1 MQLFITRLAE
11 RGPVRVLDG
20 GNQFNAYLI
29 ARQLHGRP
37 DLLDRIS
44 ISRMF
49 TCYQVLASL
58 DTREY
63 RTMIFIRNSRVR
75 LILSGSI
82 RIPYD
87 GQPKSASSTLRGL
100 KRERGSLPAQ
110 RDATGAFE
118 QTGFEN
124 GTKDPGEVQNCE
136 QPELSK
142 QKTLPREFLK
152 ILRAAFF

>member
-1 MQLFITRLAE
+1 MQLCIARLAE
-11 RGPVRVLDG
+11 RGPVRLLDG
-20 GNQFNAYLI
+20 GNQFNAYLLR
-29 ARQLHGRP
+29 ANCCFCRP
-37 DLLDRIS
+37 NLLDRIS

-58 DTREY
+58 EKAREY
-63 RTMIFIRNSRVR
+63 RTMIFKRNSRVR

-110 RDATGAFE
+110 RDAAGAFE
-118 QTGFEN
+118 
-124 GTKDPGEVQNCE
+124 
-136 QPELSK
+136 
-142 QKTLPREFLK
+142 
-152 ILRAAFF
+152 